1 MQQNVLSVLWYRCL
15 DLAIYTDL
23 IQFKRNSNFFFY
35 TFRPTLFHALSR
47 LFTRTLFCL
56 RELST
61 QTPTTP
67 LPLPTKNQILG
78 FKKDRSRIKEIFPL
92 PYVVFQ
98 LSSNN
103 TKKLICLKSKTRHY
117 CQSLVQT
124 GSIPSKICNLFFN
137 YTKILHWNF
146 FLPWRHGL

>member
-1 MQQNVLSVLWYRCL
+1 MQQNVLSVLRYRCL

-35 TFRPTLFHALSR
+35 TFRPTLCHV
-47 LFTRTLFCL
+47 CL

-61 QTPTTP
+61 QTPTNP

-78 FKKDRSRIKEIFPL
+78 FKKDRSRIKEMSFL
-92 PYVVFQ
+92 FYMFFFQ

-117 CQSLVQT
+117 CQWLVQT

-146 FLPWRHGL
+146 FLPWRYGL